1 MGYDTKKI
9 GFTLVELMV
18 AVVLIALLM
27 GLAWNFYFSGRE
39 TMRHTVSQS
48 QIQSDTRIML
58 DHLEGEMS
66 ACYSFNEIDSDAKQ
80 FSFYSFTY
88 SNTPLDEILYDI
100 TGTPRKTGTDSDSR
114 IMTVRYDYAW
124 QSDGT
129 VTKSRTPGYLYF
141 LRDPIYF
148 EPSTRPEFESYSAYS
163 QRKVLR
169 DIADFEVQGYYQEI
183 NPADNSLKIKPL
195 NKSESSKASFIVLR
209 IHTKIDESAGKRD
222 EELDIVTK
230 FYSSY
235 RLAEVAN
242 PGSFSTTDSDGKF

>member
-1 MGYDTKKI
+1 MEFDAKKI

-27 GLAWNFYFSGRE
+27 GIAWKFYFSGRE

-58 DHLEGEMS
+58 DNLEAEMS
-66 ACYSFNEIDSDAKQ
+66 ACYSFNEIDSDKKV

-88 SNTPLDEILYDI
+88 SNTPLDEILYDV
-100 TGTPRKTGTDSDSR
+100 TGTPRKTGTDSDSK
-114 IMTVRYDYAW
+114 IMTIKYEYAW
-124 QSDGT
+124 QPDGT
-129 VTKSRTPGYLYF
+129 VFKSRTPGYLYF
-141 LRDPIYF
+141 LRNPIYF
-148 EPSTRPEFESYSAYS
+148 EPSNSGEFDSYSAFS
-163 QRKVLR
+163 QRKILR
-169 DIADFEVQGYYQEI
+169 DISDFEVQGYYQEV
-183 NPADNSLKIKPL
+183 NPADNSLKIKAL
-195 NKSESSKASFIVLR
+195 SKSESSKASFIVLR
-209 IHTKIDESAGKRD
+209 IHTKIDESSGKRD